1 MRFPGGL
8 ARRTT
13 STSLSIL
20 EVAPALLNVPIP
32 DASPSS
38 SGSVSLLR
46 GFQATVPSAS
56 TGKERRRKVRG
67 TLADSGMGDGVGVK
81 KIAAGEGGNDD
92 KVEVVSSKERRRRK
106 RESMAASGP
115 RGKEMSAGEL
125 TRMQDE
131 IKWDRDNLVVRKVR
145 SSSPDLLR
153 LATL

>member
-1 MRFPGGL
+1 
-8 ARRTT
+8 
-13 STSLSIL
+13 
-20 EVAPALLNVPIP
+20 
-32 DASPSS
+32 
-38 SGSVSLLR
+38 
-46 GFQATVPSAS
+46 
-56 TGKERRRKVRG
+56 
-67 TLADSGMGDGVGVK
+67 MGDKVGVK

-115 RGKEMSAGEL
+115 RGKEMSAEEL

-153 LATL
+153 LAML